1 MLPYFGGRFTIYGM
15 AKPFLTVSE
24 QIEKLRENGLIVADA
39 EVESVE
45 SYLADHNYY
54 RLSGYFRYFQQQPI
68 DGHNRFEPGTEWG
81 QVRDAHDYDAL
92 LASVLRKGLASI
104 EVVFR
109 SHFAYL
115 LAQSAGPLG
124 YLAEST
130 YDDTSSGA
138 RAKLLKDVA
147 EDVRRSSERFVQ
159 HHDHLGESLP
169 VWAAVETLSFG
180 TTSRMYGLVSDSSG
194 VYKPLAQRFNVSA
207 RASRPVFR
215 AMVVLRNVCTH
226 HNRIWNRTHGILVD
240 TPPASRTESDK
251 AIYSNT
257 PWAWCTTVTHLADAA
272 NGDDSYS
279 NWFWDALDQFP
290 DWFVDGLTHPSDK

>member
-1 MLPYFGGRFTIYGM
+1 M
-15 AKPFLTVSE
+15 AKPFLTVS
-24 QIEKLRENGLIVADA
+24 QQVEKLRENGLIIADA
-39 EVESVE
+39 EVKSVE

-68 DGHNRFEPGTEWG
+68 DGHNRFEPGTKWG
-81 QVRDAHDYDAL
+81 QVRDAHDYDAR

-115 LAQSAGPLG
+115 LAQSVGPLG
-124 YLAEST
+124 YLDEST

-147 EDVRRSSERFVQ
+147 EDVRRSSERFVK
-159 HHDHLGESLP
+159 HHAGLGESLP
-169 VWAAVETLSFG
+169 IWAAVETLSFG

-194 VYKPLAQRFNVSA
+194 VYKPLAQRFNVSP

-240 TPPASRTESDK
+240 TPPNSRTESDK
-251 AIYSNT
+251 SIYINT

-279 NWFWDALDQFP
+279 NWFWDALDQLP
-290 DWFVDGLTHPSDK
+290 DWFVAGLTHPSDK